1 MSIATL
7 AIVIPAKNE
16 AQLLPRL
23 LASLTRQTYCQRSS
37 PKVFVA
43 DAASTD
49 GTPEIAA
56 RFAGA
61 LDLSVIPGG
70 YPSTGRNAGAR
81 LAESD
86 YLLFL
91 DADMELRDPTL
102 IERGVRRMQKRR
114 LHCLTTSIWCS
125 GGGWLDQA
133 IYLGNNLVQL
143 LSWAAMPFS
152 TGMFMMFDRRRFWE
166 LGGFD
171 EHILYAEDYWL
182 SKQVS
187 PARFAVIRGGV
198 FTTNRRFRKM
208 GHGRIACMFLRT
220 ALNSWNRGYF
230 LRDHKY
236 WEA

>member
-91 DADMELRDPTL
+91 
-102 IERGVRRMQKRR
+102 
-114 LHCLTTSIWCS
+114 
-125 GGGWLDQA
+125 GWSA
-133 IYLGNNLVQL
+133 CR
-143 LSWAAMPFS
+143 SAAS
-152 TGMFMMFDRRRFWE
+152 T
-166 LGGFD
+166 
-171 EHILYAEDYWL
+171 A
-182 SKQVS
+182 
-187 PARFAVIRGGV
+187 
-198 FTTNRRFRKM
+198 
-208 GHGRIACMFLRT
+208 
-220 ALNSWNRGYF
+220 
-230 LRDHKY
+230 
-236 WEA
+236 